1 VIETSGSEK
10 YLFCFEYGFR
20 DAGDD
25 FIELKY
31 NNQYIDYQ

>member
-20 DAGDD
+20 DTGDD

-31 NNQYIDYQ
+31 NSQYIEYQ